1 MKEKGILRISVILLA
16 TTLMNVSCGTKLSDS
31 DNDMHTNRLIN
42 EKSPYLLQH
51 AHNPVD
57 WYAWGTEAFG
67 KAKRED
73 KPVFLSIGYST
84 CHWCHVMERESF
96 ENESIAKILN
106 EHFISI
112 KVDREERPDIDHIY
126 MQAVMAMTGQGG
138 WPLSVFMT
146 PDQEPF
152 YGGTYFPPDDM
163 WGRPG
168 FRVLLISIADSWKS
182 RRSEIQS
189 SATSMVEALGSM
201 RKGSGAGKGRL
212 DELVL
217 KKGFEQLQLNFDAH
231 YGGFGPA
238 PKFPRSHL
246 LSFLFR
252 YWKRKGEPEALRMAG
267 QTLSEMAKGGMYDQ
281 IGGGFHRYSTDG
293 YWHIPHFE
301 KMLYDQA
308 LLVRTYLEAY
318 QITKSETY
326 ADIAREIFEYVLRDL
341 ISTEGGFFSAED
353 ADSLPPDAPS
363 GQPPLGQPAEGTKE
377 KKEGAFYIWKESE
390 IRSLLDEDTAKA
402 FMYRFGVQP
411 NGNAR
416 TDPQGEFKGLNTLYA
431 AHSIEET
438 AKYMDWP
445 DEKAK
450 SVLEKARQKLF
461 DVRSKR
467 PRPHLDDKI
476 LVDWNGLMIGSLAFG
491 SRVLKEPRYL
501 RAAER
506 AANFILDKLVT
517 PDGRLLHRYREG
529 DAGIEAKHEDYAF
542 FIHGLLDLYEASF
555 SPGYLVQAKKLADQ
569 MMDRYWDQETGGFFI
584 TSKDGEKLIA
594 RPKEIYDGAIPS
606 GNSFALLDLVRL
618 SRFTANKTYGEYA
631 EKMIKAFAEE
641 ISETPTAYPQFLIGF
656 DFALGPSK
664 EIVIAGDANSPGV
677 ARMTA
682 EVFSRFLPNK
692 IVVLRPTQEDAVKE
706 IVDVVPF
713 IRDEKPLDGQTT
725 AYVCENFVCK
735 LPTTDMQ
742 QFEAMLDGK

>member
-1 MKEKGILRISVILLA
+1 MKEKGILRVSVILLA
-16 TTLMNVSCGTKLSDS
+16 TMLTNASCGNNLSGS
-31 DNDMHTNRLIN
+31 NNNMHTNRLIK

-57 WYAWGTEAFG
+57 WYAWGTEAFE

-138 WPLSVFMT
+138 WPLSVFIT

-163 WGRPG
+163 YGRPG
-168 FRVLLISIADSWKS
+168 FKILLVSIADAWKTK
-182 RRSEIQS
+182 RDEIQS
-189 SATSMVEALGSM
+189 SAASMVEAFKNI
-201 RKGSGAGKGRL
+201 RKGSANGKVKL
-212 DELVL
+212 NELVL
-217 KKGFEQLQLNFDAH
+217 KKGFEQLQMNFDAR
-231 YGGFGPA
+231 YGGFGSA

-246 LSFLFR
+246 ISFLFR
-252 YWKRKGEPEALRMAG
+252 YWKRKGEKDALSMAEL
-267 QTLSEMAKGGMYDQ
+267 TLTEMAKGGMYDQ

-308 LLVRTYLEAY
+308 LLARTYLEAY
-318 QITKSETY
+318 QITKNETY

-341 ISTEGGFFSAED
+341 LSTEGGFFSAED
-353 ADSLPPDAPS
+353 ADSLSPDAPA
-363 GQPPLGQPAEGTKE
+363 GEKE

-390 IRSLLDEDTAKA
+390 IRNLLDEDAAKA
-402 FMYRFGVQP
+402 FIYRFGVQP

-416 TDPQGEFKGLNTLYA
+416 SDPQGEFKGLNTLYA

-438 AKYMDWP
+438 ATYMDWP
-445 DEKAK
+445 IEKAK
-450 SVLEKARQKLF
+450 SALEKARQKLF
-461 DVRSKR
+461 EVRSKR

-501 RAAER
+501 QAAER
-506 AANFILDKLVT
+506 AAHFILEKLVA
-517 PDGRLLHRYREG
+517 PDERLLHRYRDGE
-529 DAGIEAKHEDYAF
+529 AGIEAKHEDYAF

-555 SPGYLVQAKKLADQ
+555 SVNYLAQAKKLADQ
-569 MMDRYWDQETGGFFI
+569 MIERYWDSEIGGFFI
-584 TSKDGEKLIA
+584 TPKDGEKLIA

-618 SRFTANKTYGEYA
+618 SRFTGSKTYGEHS
-631 EKMIKAFAEE
+631 EKMINAFADE
-641 ISETPTAYPQFLIGF
+641 ISEAPTAYPQFLIGF

-664 EIVIAGDANSPGV
+664 EIVIAGDAGSPGV
-677 ARMTA
+677 ARMAA

-692 IVVLRPTQEDAVKE
+692 IVVLRPAKEDAVKE
-706 IVDVVPF
+706 IADVIPF
-713 IRDEKPLDGQTT
+713 IRDEKPLDGQPT

-742 QFEAMLDGK
+742 EFVSLLEASK